1 MASTGTPRSTGG
13 DDFKAQRVRNLLS
26 SYYGATAGPEDAGR
40 GSDVSESPARSA
52 ASGFGPRVGSLD
64 GVNFD
69 ADNFLAQLLRTSR
82 LNALYSKHI
91 EMSNDIKGLDS
102 DMQMLVYE
110 NYNKF
115 ITATDIIRSMKSNVD
130 GMDSTMLDLKQKIG
144 GACRQATFACPC

>member
-1 MASTGTPRSTGG
+1 MASTGTPRSTAG
-13 DDFKAQRVRNLLS
+13 DDVKSQRVRDLLS
-26 SYYGATAGPEDAGR
+26 SYYGATAGAEDAG
-40 GSDVSESPARSA
+40 SEVSESPGRSA

-64 GVNFD
+64 TVNFD
-69 ADNFLAQLLRTSR
+69 ADQFLAQLLRTSR
-82 LNALYSKHI
+82 LNTLYSKHI

-144 GACRQATFACPC
+144 EPA